1 MPETSGFFNS
11 KVLDDGSYDRVYLAE
26 NFADYFASFVGNGVF
41 ANKLNALQVIV
52 DSAMNVKVRAGQ
64 AWINGYWYENDSDLS
79 LTLPTAPTTG
89 YRTDS
94 IVVRYGVT
102 DRSIKC
108 YVKEGTLNTA
118 NPAPTR
124 NSEYYELVLAYVK
137 VNAGTVTISQSMIT
151 DKRGDKSVCGYVT
164 GLIDQIDT
172 TDFYTQLNGWLE
184 EYMNKTENQYD
195 SFSSYLSQKKNTADS
210 DLSVFEGDLNTL
222 KTSATNDVNA
232 LIEEIRG
239 LLDGDVAT
247 NLQNQIDKVKGDL
260 SESNERISKTEQDVE
275 PVKSTFVIS
284 PEQSSVTKTMY
295 ELPPMIP
302 GHSYSLIAYCVDD
315 EQKKVYVSK
324 RTFAYTVTGEM
335 TGSYLKKP
343 TRCIEKIDYTL
354 IDKSTFDVPS
364 SALTY
369 DVVPILGTEL
379 LSFSYFYLFK
389 SGNDVV
395 KVDENNYEYGL
406 STYDGL
412 ENPGRFFGDF
422 VTGENAIEFP
432 QIVLGIGHDSKYIS
446 KKINVVFSDV
456 TDEGTIVRN
465 KSIWDKVSS
474 MENHTLR
481 YSYAMALM
489 ALEGTPKMSLSDST
503 KFLIKGTRADGLK
516 VFTDYGFEI
525 LIFRNIEYV
534 NELLESNFS
543 SRAYDIAVI
552 TDTEVKESLDM
563 PQMSVPSLFGRMKL
577 KWSSFQ
583 TSDTKTVTVNI
594 SVNQNYAEPPDPSE
608 YTVVIKEYPKI
619 SPYTGRQQD
628 GNWFR

>member
-52 DSAMNVKVRAGQ
+52 DSAMKVKVRAGQ

-79 LTLPTAPTTG
+79 LTLSTAPKTG

-94 IVVRYGVT
+94 IVLRYGVT

-124 NSEYYELVLAYVK
+124 DSEYYELVLAYVK
-137 VNAGTVTISQSMIT
+137 VNAGTVTISQSMIK

-172 TDFYTQLNGWLE
+172 TDFYTQLNGWIE

-247 NLQNQIDKVKGDL
+247 NLQNQIDGINQEIEVEKDKISNL
-260 SESNERISKTEQDVE
+260 ETNSENVWNKIS
-275 PVKSTFVIS
+275 
-284 PEQSSVTKTMY
+284 
-295 ELPPMIP
+295 
-302 GHSYSLIAYCVDD
+302 
-315 EQKKVYVSK
+315 
-324 RTFAYTVTGEM
+324 
-335 TGSYLKKP
+335 
-343 TRCIEKIDYTL
+343 
-354 IDKSTFDVPS
+354 
-364 SALTY
+364 
-369 DVVPILGTEL
+369 
-379 LSFSYFYLFK
+379 
-389 SGNDVV
+389 
-395 KVDENNYEYGL
+395 
-406 STYDGL
+406 GL
-412 ENPGRFFGDF
+412 EN
-422 VTGENAIEFP
+422 
-432 QIVLGIGHDSKYIS
+432 HSIS
-446 KKINVVFSDV
+446 
-456 TDEGTIVRN
+456 
-465 KSIWDKVSS
+465 
-474 MENHTLR
+474 

-489 ALEGTPKMSLSDST
+489 ALEGIPKMSLSDST
-503 KFLIKGTRADGLK
+503 KFTIKGTRADGLK
-516 VFTDYGFEI
+516 VFADYGFEI

-534 NELLESNFS
+534 NNLLESNFS
-543 SRAYDIAVI
+543 SRTYDVAVI
-552 TDTEVKESLDM
+552 TDTDVKESLDM
-563 PQMSVPSLFGRMKL
+563 PKMSVPSLFGRMKL

-583 TSDTKTVTVNI
+583 ANDTKTVTVNI
-594 SVNQNYAEPPDPSE
+594 SVDQSYADPPNPSE
-608 YTVVIKEYPKI
+608 YTVVIREYSKK
-619 SPYTGRQQD
+619 SPYTNKQQN
-628 GNWFR
+628 GNWFKQVQR

>member
-124 NSEYYELVLAYVK
+124 DSEYYELVLAYVK

-151 DKRGDKSVCGYVT
+151 DKRGDNSVCGYVT

-247 NLQNQIDKVKGDL
+247 NLQNQIDDKLNKPIEETTTNENDFYASIGSKSDGSIDSSLVKFI
-260 SESNERISKTEQDVE
+260 ESNKAGAGRVLMKKMQGETN
-275 PVKSTFVIS
+275 VI
-284 PEQSSVTKTMY
+284 
-295 ELPPMIP
+295 
-302 GHSYSLIAYCVDD
+302 
-315 EQKKVYVSK
+315 
-324 RTFAYTVTGEM
+324 TFADFRSVITDHSSEETKNAYLYDKNKGELGPN
-335 TGSYLKKP
+335 THYLVPGNLYEGGPNCLVDAP
-343 TRCIEKIDYTL
+343 TWER
-354 IDKSTFDVPS
+354 
-364 SALTY
+364 
-369 DVVPILGTEL
+369 
-379 LSFSYFYLFK
+379 LS
-389 SGNDVV
+389 N
-395 KVDENNYEYGL
+395 
-406 STYDGL
+406 L
-412 ENPGRFFGDF
+412 E
-422 VTGENAIEFP
+422 E
-432 QIVLGIGHDSKYIS
+432 H
-446 KKINVVFSDV
+446 
-456 TDEGTIVRN
+456 
-465 KSIWDKVSS
+465 SIA
-474 MENHTLR
+474 

-503 KFLIKGTRADGLK
+503 NFRIKGTRADGLK
-516 VFTDYGFEI
+516 VFADYGFEI

-534 NELLESNFS
+534 NKLLESNFS
-543 SRAYDIAVI
+543 SRTYDVAVI
-552 TDTEVKESLDM
+552 TDTEVKESLGM

-583 TSDTKTVTVNI
+583 TLDTKTVTVNI
-594 SVNQNYAEPPDPSE
+594 FVNQNYDEPLDPSE
-608 YTVVIKEYPKI
+608 YTVVIREYSKK
-619 SPYTGRQQD
+619 SPYTDEQQD
-628 GNWFR
+628 GNWFKKVQG